1 MNLNKPVRLFCQTA
15 AGPSLLTTILSQLP
29 AQFKELSNASDLKKN
44 YEVEVTFLNFLEHYG
59 WGNRALY
66 NSFCL

>member
-29 AQFKELSNASDLKKN
+29 AQFKELSNASDLKMNDLKN
-44 YEVEVTFLNFLEHYG
+44 EIEFVNFLFAPKMSK
-59 WGNRALY
+59 NK
-66 NSFCL
+66 